1 MYTEY
6 LSQQET
12 PREAPSRQAPP
23 PRRAAPR
30 RRDPRRDRQ
39 RRMLLALAAL
49 VLLLAGFISGCCV
62 GRGHSGGAE
71 NGGKGSGTGGVGT
84 AVKPQKSNIPASITL
99 PDYVKEDLLPV
110 NEYSRCGDKL
120 QRVNA
125 VVIHYVGN
133 PNTTARQ
140 NRSYFENLAT
150 SGETS
155 ASSNL
160 IVGLDGEALLCVPLD
175 EVAYCSNDRNCDT
188 VSIEF
193 CHPDAEG
200 KPNQATYDTLVKL
213 TAWLCEEFD
222 LAPADVIRH
231 YDVTGKICP
240 KYYVD
245 HPEAWEDFRSAL
257 GAARTQ
263 ENPS

>member
-6 LSQQET
+6 LSSQQEAT
-12 PREAPSRQAPP
+12 PEAPSRQAS

-39 RRMLLALAAL
+39 RRVLLTLAAL
-49 VLLLAGFISGCCV
+49 VLLLAGFASGCCV
-62 GRGHSGGAE
+62 GRAYALSSNTESGSTGGADI
-71 NGGKGSGTGGVGT
+71 S
-84 AVKPQKSNIPASITL
+84 VKPPQQKSNVPASITL

-120 QRVNA
+120 TQVNA

-133 PNTTARQ
+133 PNTTAWQ

-160 IVGLDGEALLCVPLD
+160 IVGLEGEALLCVPLD
-175 EVAYCSNDRNCDT
+175 EVAYCSNDRNHDT

-193 CHPDAEG
+193 CHPAADG
-200 KPNQATYDTLVKL
+200 KPTQETYDTLVKL
-213 TAWLCEEFD
+213 TAWLCD
-222 LAPADVIRH
+222 LYGLDAQEDVIRH
-231 YDVTGKICP
+231 YDVTGKQCP
-240 KYYVD
+240 MYFVEN
-245 HPEAWEDFRSAL
+245 EAEWTQFKADV
-257 GAARTQ
+257 AAAMK
-263 ENPS
+263 

>member
-6 LSQQET
+6 LSTQQDAPQEPPRQT
-12 PREAPSRQAPP
+12 PPA
-23 PRRAAPR
+23 RRAAPR

-39 RRMLLALAAL
+39 RRMWLMLAAL

-62 GRGHSGGAE
+62 GRAYAA
-71 NGGKGSGTGGVGT
+71 GSGTEGGSTGDAGT
-84 AVKPQKSNIPASITL
+84 SVKQQKSNIPASITL

-120 QRVNA
+120 ERVNA

-133 PNTTARQ
+133 PNTTAWQ

-160 IVGLDGEALLCVPLD
+160 IVGLEGEALLCVPLD
-175 EVAYCSNDRNCDT
+175 EVAYCSNDRNYDT

-193 CHPDAEG
+193 CHPGADG

-213 TAWLCEEFD
+213 TAWLCD
-222 LAPADVIRH
+222 LYGLDAREGVIRH
-231 YDVTGKICP
+231 YDVTGKQCP
-240 KYYVD
+240 MYFVQN
-245 HPEAWEDFRSAL
+245 
-257 GAARTQ
+257 AAEWTQ
-263 ENPS
+263 FQSDVAKAMK

>member
-6 LSQQET
+6 LSIQQDEIL
-12 PREAPSRQAPP
+12 REAPSRQAPP
-23 PRRAAPR
+23 ARRAAPR
-30 RRDPRRDRQ
+30 RRDPRRDRM
-39 RRMLLALAAL
+39 RRMILALAAL
-49 VLLLAGFISGCCV
+49 VLFLAGFISGCCM
-62 GRGHSGGAE
+62 GRGRGAARDAGIE
-71 NGGKGSGTGGVGT
+71 NGAGDLGGIS
-84 AVKPQKSNIPASITL
+84 VKQQQKSNIPAKITL

-110 NEYSRCGDKL
+110 NQYSRCGDKL

-133 PNTTARQ
+133 PNTTAKQ

-150 SGETS
+150 TRDTS

-160 IVGLDGEALLCVPLD
+160 IVGLEGEALLCVPLD
-175 EVAYCSNDRNCDT
+175 EVAYCSNDRNYDT

-213 TAWLCEEFD
+213 TAWLCD
-222 LAPADVIRH
+222 LYGLDAQEGIIRH
-231 YDVTGKICP
+231 YDVTGKQCP
-240 KYYVD
+240 MYFVQN
-245 HPEAWEDFRSAL
+245 EAEW
-257 GAARTQ
+257 TQ
-263 ENPS
+263 FKADVAKAMT

>member
-6 LSQQET
+6 LSTQQDAPQEPPRQT
-12 PREAPSRQAPP
+12 PPA
-23 PRRAAPR
+23 RRAAPR

-39 RRMLLALAAL
+39 RRMLLILAAL

-62 GRGHSGGAE
+62 GRAYAA
-71 NGGKGSGTGGVGT
+71 GSGTEGGSTGDAGT
-84 AVKPQKSNIPASITL
+84 SVKRQKSNIPASITL

-120 QRVNA
+120 KRVNA

-133 PNTTARQ
+133 PNTTAWQ

-160 IVGLDGEALLCVPLD
+160 IVGLEGEALLCVPLD
-175 EVAYCSNDRNCDT
+175 EVAYCSNDRNYDT

-193 CHPDAEG
+193 CHPDEDG
-200 KPNQATYDTLVKL
+200 KPNQTTYDTLVKL
-213 TAWLCEEFD
+213 TAWLCD
-222 LAPADVIRH
+222 LYGLDTQEGIIRH
-231 YDVTGKICP
+231 YDVTGKQCP
-240 KYYVD
+240 MYFVQN
-245 HPEAWEDFRSAL
+245 EAEWTQFKNDV
-257 GAARTQ
+257 AAAMK
-263 ENPS
+263 

>member
-6 LSQQET
+6 LSSQQEAT
-12 PREAPSRQAPP
+12 PEAPSRQAS

-39 RRMLLALAAL
+39 RRVLLTLAAL
-49 VLLLAGFISGCCV
+49 VLLLAGFASGCCV
-62 GRGHSGGAE
+62 GRANALSSTTESGSTGGADI
-71 NGGKGSGTGGVGT
+71 S
-84 AVKPQKSNIPASITL
+84 VKPPQQKSNVPASITL

-120 QRVNA
+120 THVNA

-133 PNTTARQ
+133 PNTTAWQ

-160 IVGLDGEALLCVPLD
+160 IVGLEGEALLCVPLD
-175 EVAYCSNDRNCDT
+175 EVAYCSNDRNHDT

-193 CHPDAEG
+193 CHPAADG
-200 KPNQATYDTLVKL
+200 KPTQETYDTLVKL
-213 TAWLCEEFD
+213 TAWLCD
-222 LAPADVIRH
+222 LYGLDAQEDVIRH
-231 YDVTGKICP
+231 YDVTGKQCP
-240 KYYVD
+240 MYFVEN
-245 HPEAWEDFRSAL
+245 EAEWTQFKADV
-257 GAARTQ
+257 AAAMK
-263 ENPS
+263 

>member
-6 LSQQET
+6 LSSQQEAT
-12 PREAPSRQAPP
+12 PDAPSRQAS

-39 RRMLLALAAL
+39 RRVLLTLAAL
-49 VLLLAGFISGCCV
+49 VLLLAGFASGCCV
-62 GRGHSGGAE
+62 GRAYALSSNTESGSTGGADI
-71 NGGKGSGTGGVGT
+71 S
-84 AVKPQKSNIPASITL
+84 VKPPQQKSNVPASITL

-120 QRVNA
+120 THVNA

-133 PNTTARQ
+133 PNTTAWQ

-160 IVGLDGEALLCVPLD
+160 IVGLEGEALLCVPLD
-175 EVAYCSNDRNCDT
+175 EVAYCSNDRNHDT

-193 CHPDAEG
+193 CHPAADG
-200 KPNQATYDTLVKL
+200 KPTQETYDTLVKL
-213 TAWLCEEFD
+213 TAWLCD
-222 LAPADVIRH
+222 LYGLDAQEDVIRH
-231 YDVTGKICP
+231 YDVTGKQCP
-240 KYYVD
+240 MYFVENETEWTQFKADV
-245 HPEAWEDFRSAL
+245 
-257 GAARTQ
+257 AAAMK
-263 ENPS
+263 

>member
-6 LSQQET
+6 LSSQQEAT
-12 PREAPSRQAPP
+12 PEAPSRQAS

-39 RRMLLALAAL
+39 RRVLLTLAAL
-49 VLLLAGFISGCCV
+49 VLLLAGFASGCCV
-62 GRGHSGGAE
+62 GRAYALNSNTESGSTGGADI
-71 NGGKGSGTGGVGT
+71 S
-84 AVKPQKSNIPASITL
+84 VKPPQQKSNVPASITL

-120 QRVNA
+120 THVNA

-133 PNTTARQ
+133 PNTTAWQ

-160 IVGLDGEALLCVPLD
+160 IVGLEGEALLCVPLD
-175 EVAYCSNDRNCDT
+175 EVAYCSNDRNHDT

-193 CHPDAEG
+193 CHPAADG
-200 KPNQATYDTLVKL
+200 KPTQETYDTLVKL
-213 TAWLCEEFD
+213 TAWLCD
-222 LAPADVIRH
+222 LYGLDAQEDVIRH
-231 YDVTGKICP
+231 YDVTGKQCP
-240 KYYVD
+240 MYFVENETEWTQFKADV
-245 HPEAWEDFRSAL
+245 
-257 GAARTQ
+257 AAAMK
-263 ENPS
+263 

>member
-6 LSQQET
+6 LPSQQEAT
-12 PREAPSRQAPP
+12 PDAPSRQAS

-39 RRMLLALAAL
+39 RRVLLTLAAL
-49 VLLLAGFISGCCV
+49 VLLLAGFASGCCV
-62 GRGHSGGAE
+62 GRAYALSSNTEGGNTGGADV
-71 NGGKGSGTGGVGT
+71 S
-84 AVKPQKSNIPASITL
+84 VKPPQQKSNVPASITL

-110 NEYSRCGDKL
+110 NEFSRCGDKL
-120 QRVNA
+120 TQVNA

-133 PNTTARQ
+133 PNTTAWQ

-160 IVGLDGEALLCVPLD
+160 IVGLEGEALLCVPLD
-175 EVAYCSNDRNCDT
+175 EVAYCSNDRNHDT

-193 CHPDAEG
+193 CHPAADG
-200 KPNQATYDTLVKL
+200 KPTQETYDTLVKL
-213 TAWLCEEFD
+213 TAWLCD
-222 LAPADVIRH
+222 LYGLDAQEDVIRH
-231 YDVTGKICP
+231 YDVTGKQCP
-240 KYYVD
+240 MYFVENETEWTQFKADV
-245 HPEAWEDFRSAL
+245 
-257 GAARTQ
+257 AAAMK
-263 ENPS
+263 

>member
-6 LSQQET
+6 LSSQQEAT
-12 PREAPSRQAPP
+12 PEAPSRQAS

-39 RRMLLALAAL
+39 RRVLLTLAAL
-49 VLLLAGFISGCCV
+49 VLLLAGFASGCCV
-62 GRGHSGGAE
+62 GRAYALSSNTESGSTGGADI
-71 NGGKGSGTGGVGT
+71 S
-84 AVKPQKSNIPASITL
+84 VKPPQQKSNVPASITL

-120 QRVNA
+120 THVNA

-133 PNTTARQ
+133 PNTTAWQ

-160 IVGLDGEALLCVPLD
+160 IVGLEGEALLCVPLD
-175 EVAYCSNDRNCDT
+175 EVAYCSNDRNHDT
-188 VSIEF
+188 ISIEF
-193 CHPDAEG
+193 CHPGTDG
-200 KPNQATYDTLVKL
+200 KPTQDTYDTLVKL
-213 TAWLCEEFD
+213 TAWLCD
-222 LAPADVIRH
+222 LFGLDPQEDVIRH
-231 YDVTGKICP
+231 YDVIDKECP
-240 KYYVD
+240 LYFVQNKDEWTRFKSDV
-245 HPEAWEDFRSAL
+245 ANAM
-257 GAARTQ
+257 Q
-263 ENPS
+263 

>member
-6 LSQQET
+6 LSSQQEAT
-12 PREAPSRQAPP
+12 PDAPSRQAS

-39 RRMLLALAAL
+39 RRVLLTLAAL
-49 VLLLAGFISGCCV
+49 VLLLAGFASGCCV
-62 GRGHSGGAE
+62 GRAYALSSNTEGGSTGGADI
-71 NGGKGSGTGGVGT
+71 S
-84 AVKPQKSNIPASITL
+84 VKPPQQKSNVPTSITL

-120 QRVNA
+120 TQVNA

-133 PNTTARQ
+133 PNTTAWQ

-160 IVGLDGEALLCVPLD
+160 IVGLEGEALLCVPLD
-175 EVAYCSNDRNCDT
+175 EVAYCSNDRNYDT
-188 VSIEF
+188 VSVEF
-193 CHPDAEG
+193 CHPSADG
-200 KPNQATYDTLVKL
+200 KPTQETYDTLVKL
-213 TAWLCEEFD
+213 TAWLCD
-222 LAPADVIRH
+222 LYGLDAQEDVIRH
-231 YDVTGKICP
+231 YDVTGKQCP
-240 KYYVD
+240 MYFVED
-245 HPEAWEDFRSAL
+245 EAEWTQFKADV
-257 GAARTQ
+257 AAAMK
-263 ENPS
+263 

>member
-6 LSQQET
+6 LSSQQEAT
-12 PREAPSRQAPP
+12 PEAPSRQAS

-39 RRMLLALAAL
+39 RRVLLTLAAL
-49 VLLLAGFISGCCV
+49 VLLLTGFASGCCV
-62 GRGHSGGAE
+62 GRAYALSSNTESGSTGGADI
-71 NGGKGSGTGGVGT
+71 S
-84 AVKPQKSNIPASITL
+84 VKPPQQKSNVPASITL

-120 QRVNA
+120 TQVNA

-133 PNTTARQ
+133 PNTTAWQ

-160 IVGLDGEALLCVPLD
+160 IVGLEGEALLCVPLD
-175 EVAYCSNDRNCDT
+175 EVAYCSNDRNHDT

-193 CHPDAEG
+193 CHPAADG
-200 KPNQATYDTLVKL
+200 KPTQETYDTLVKL
-213 TAWLCEEFD
+213 TAWLCD
-222 LAPADVIRH
+222 LYGLDAQEDVIRH
-231 YDVTGKICP
+231 YDVTSKQCP
-240 KYYVD
+240 MYFVEN
-245 HPEAWEDFRSAL
+245 EAAWTQFKADV
-257 GAARTQ
+257 AAAMK
-263 ENPS
+263 

>member
-6 LSQQET
+6 LSSQQEAT
-12 PREAPSRQAPP
+12 PEAPSRQAS

-39 RRMLLALAAL
+39 RRVLLTLAAL
-49 VLLLAGFISGCCV
+49 VLLLAGFASGCCV
-62 GRGHSGGAE
+62 GRAYALSSNVESGSA
-71 NGGKGSGTGGVGT
+71 GGTDVS
-84 AVKPQKSNIPASITL
+84 AKPPQQKSNVPASITL

-120 QRVNA
+120 TQVNA

-133 PNTTARQ
+133 PNTTAWQ

-160 IVGLDGEALLCVPLD
+160 IVGLEGEALLCVPLD
-175 EVAYCSNDRNCDT
+175 EVAYCSNDRNYDT

-193 CHPDAEG
+193 CHPAADG
-200 KPNQATYDTLVKL
+200 KPTQETYDTLVKL
-213 TAWLCEEFD
+213 TAWLCD
-222 LAPADVIRH
+222 LYGLDAQEDVIRH
-231 YDVTGKICP
+231 YDVTGKQCP
-240 KYYVD
+240 MYFVEN
-245 HPEAWEDFRSAL
+245 EAEWTQFKADV
-257 GAARTQ
+257 AAAMK
-263 ENPS
+263 

>member
-6 LSQQET
+6 LSTQQD
-12 PREAPSRQAPP
+12 APQEPPRQAPP
-23 PRRAAPR
+23 ARRAAPR

-39 RRMLLALAAL
+39 RRMLLILAAL

-62 GRGHSGGAE
+62 GRAYAA
-71 NGGKGSGTGGVGT
+71 GSGTEGGSTGDAGT
-84 AVKPQKSNIPASITL
+84 SVKRQKSNIPASITL

-120 QRVNA
+120 KRVNA

-133 PNTTARQ
+133 PNTTAWQ

-160 IVGLDGEALLCVPLD
+160 IVGLEGEALLCVPLD
-175 EVAYCSNDRNCDT
+175 EVAYCSNDRNYDT

-193 CHPDAEG
+193 CHPDEDG
-200 KPNQATYDTLVKL
+200 KPNQTTYDTLVKL
-213 TAWLCEEFD
+213 TAWLCD
-222 LAPADVIRH
+222 LFGLDPQEDVIRH
-231 YDVTGKICP
+231 YDVIDKECP
-240 KYYVD
+240 LYFVQNKDEWTRFKSDV
-245 HPEAWEDFRSAL
+245 AKAM
-257 GAARTQ
+257 Q
-263 ENPS
+263 

>member
-6 LSQQET
+6 STAEQRAAPQENI
-12 PREAPSRQAPP
+12 SRQSAPA
-23 PRRAAPR
+23 RRAAPKHRGPRRYDR
-30 RRDPRRDRQ
+30 RRV
-39 RRMLLALAAL
+39 LLAAMAL
-49 VLLLAGFISGCCV
+49 VLFLTGFVSGCCV
-62 GRGHSGGAE
+62 GRSHRGGESGAGGA
-71 NGGKGSGTGGVGT
+71 GVFT
-84 AVKPQKSNIPASITL
+84 KMQKSNVPAHVAL
-99 PDYVKEDLLPV
+99 PDYVQEDLLPV
-110 NEYSRCGDKL
+110 NQYSRCGDKL

-150 SGETS
+150 TGDTS

-160 IVGLDGEALLCVPLD
+160 IVGMEGEALLCVPLD
-175 EVAYCSNDRNCDT
+175 EVAYCSNDRNYDT

-213 TAWLCEEFD
+213 TAWLCGLYGLDTQEGI
-222 LAPADVIRH
+222 IRH
-231 YDVTGKICP
+231 YDVTGKQCP
-240 KYYVD
+240 LYFVQNEGEWTRFKSDV
-245 HPEAWEDFRSAL
+245 AKAM
-257 GAARTQ
+257 T
-263 ENPS
+263 

>member
-6 LSQQET
+6 LSSQQEAT
-12 PREAPSRQAPP
+12 PEAPSRQAS

-39 RRMLLALAAL
+39 RRVLLTLAAL
-49 VLLLAGFISGCCV
+49 VLLLAGFASGCCV
-62 GRGHSGGAE
+62 GRAYALSSNTESGSTGGADI
-71 NGGKGSGTGGVGT
+71 S
-84 AVKPQKSNIPASITL
+84 VKPPQQKSNVPASITL

-120 QRVNA
+120 THVNA

-133 PNTTARQ
+133 PNTTAWQ

-160 IVGLDGEALLCVPLD
+160 IVGLEGEALLCVPLD
-175 EVAYCSNDRNCDT
+175 EVAYCSNDRNHDT

-193 CHPDAEG
+193 CHPAADG
-200 KPNQATYDTLVKL
+200 KPTQETYDTLVKL
-213 TAWLCEEFD
+213 TAWLCD
-222 LAPADVIRH
+222 LYGLDAQEDVIRH
-231 YDVTGKICP
+231 YDVTGKQCP
-240 KYYVD
+240 MYFVENETEWTQFKADV
-245 HPEAWEDFRSAL
+245 
-257 GAARTQ
+257 AAAMK
-263 ENPS
+263 

>member
-6 LSQQET
+6 LSTQQDAPQEPPRQT
-12 PREAPSRQAPP
+12 PPA
-23 PRRAAPR
+23 RRAAPR

-39 RRMLLALAAL
+39 RRMLLMLTAL

-62 GRGHSGGAE
+62 GRAYAA
-71 NGGKGSGTGGVGT
+71 GSGTEGGSTGDAGT
-84 AVKPQKSNIPASITL
+84 SVKQQKSNIPASITL

-120 QRVNA
+120 KRVNA

-133 PNTTARQ
+133 PNTTAWQ

-160 IVGLDGEALLCVPLD
+160 IVGLEGEALLCVPLD
-175 EVAYCSNDRNCDT
+175 EVAYCSNDRNYDT

-193 CHPDAEG
+193 CHPDEDG

-213 TAWLCEEFD
+213 TAWLCD
-222 LAPADVIRH
+222 LYGLDAQEGIIRH
-231 YDVTGKICP
+231 YDVTGKQCP
-240 KYYVD
+240 MYFVQN
-245 HPEAWEDFRSAL
+245 EAEWTQFKNDV
-257 GAARTQ
+257 AAAMK
-263 ENPS
+263 

>member
-6 LSQQET
+6 LPIEQEAAV
-12 PREAPSRQAPP
+12 PEAAPP
-23 PRRAAPR
+23 RPAPARRAAPR
-30 RRDPRRDRQ
+30 RRRSRRHDR
-39 RRMLLALAAL
+39 RRVLLIGMAL
-49 VLLLAGFISGCCV
+49 VLFLGGFISGCCV
-62 GRGHSGGAE
+62 GRAHNRSGGESSA
-71 NGGKGSGTGGVGT
+71 NDGGVS
-84 AVKPQKSNIPASITL
+84 AKPQKSNIPASITL
-99 PDYVKEDLLPV
+99 PDYVQEDLLPV
-110 NEYSRCGDKL
+110 NQYSRCGDKL

-150 SGETS
+150 TGDTS

-160 IVGLDGEALLCVPLD
+160 IVGMEGEALLCVPLD
-175 EVAYCSNDRNCDT
+175 EVAYCSNDRNYDT

-213 TAWLCEEFD
+213 TAWLCGLYGLDTQEGI
-222 LAPADVIRH
+222 IRH
-231 YDVTGKICP
+231 YDVTGKQCP
-240 KYYVD
+240 LYFVQNEGEWTRFKSDV
-245 HPEAWEDFRSAL
+245 AKAM
-257 GAARTQ
+257 T
-263 ENPS
+263 